1 MRPVRARRWP
11 AVRVGER
18 WSFGTCTH
26 LFSAGNHG
34 IGLRHNQCARLPLRT
49 LGSTESKTDG
59 SGGTDRPAC
68 RARTAGADPP
78 VLRTVEA
85 CAINL
90 PSVYPDPFAGDPAD
104 PSAALDGTEPG
115 QPLDPQER
123 LAVEEDLADLAVYE
137 ALLGHRGIRGLVV
150 CCEDC
155 QQDHYHDWDMLRA
168 NLLQLLVDGT
178 VRLHEPAYD
187 PVPDAYVTRDYCRGF
202 ADASMNG
209 RRYGASA
216 LRAETPDR
224 QGLDTIIVSGFFVV
238 HGLRRRTGPVAQLPP
253 DGTDMRSPFSGEL
266 PLAAVA
272 VG

>member
-1 MRPVRARRWP
+1 MLEN
-11 AVRVGER
+11 G

-49 LGSTESKTDG
+49 LGGTESKTRRVRRYG
-59 SGGTDRPAC
+59 SSGMSRSNGWRRPTSSAYRGGVRDQL
-68 RARTAGADPP
+68 PP
-78 VLRTVEA
+78 G
-85 CAINL
+85 L
-90 PSVYPDPFAGDPAD
+90 PPDPFAGDPAD
-104 PSAALDGTEPG
+104 PSAALDAIEPG

-178 VRLHEPAYD
+178 VRPHEPAYD
-187 PVPDAYVTRDYCRGF
+187 PVPDAYVTWDYCRGF
-202 ADASMNG
+202 ADASMND
-209 RRYGASA
+209 A
-216 LRAETPDR
+216 LHGD
-224 QGLDTIIVSGFFVV
+224 GFE
-238 HGLRRRTGPVAQLPP
+238 
-253 DGTDMRSPFSGEL
+253 S
-266 PLAAVA
+266 
-272 VG
+272 